1 MLCGL
6 NFIWGQNLSA
16 VYGPNLIWGQNLSA
30 ARRIVILQKKALRE
44 FYYKRKNLK
53 GKIIFSE
60 VNNTNKVKVFY
71 DFFFFL
77 NLWHKSGV

>member
-6 NFIWGQNLSA
+6 NF
-16 VYGPNLIWGQNLSA
+16 IWGQNLSA

-71 DFFFFL
+71 DFIFF
-77 NLWHKSGV
+77 